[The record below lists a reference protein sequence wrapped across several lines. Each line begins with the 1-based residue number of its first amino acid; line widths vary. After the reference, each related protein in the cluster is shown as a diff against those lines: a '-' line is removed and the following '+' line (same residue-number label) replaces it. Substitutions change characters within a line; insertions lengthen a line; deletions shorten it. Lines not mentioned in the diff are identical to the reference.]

1 MKRRLPFYKRIA
13 VLLVIAVL
21 CIAMARFS
29 SNFTGGI
36 LLNELLAPVQGGV
49 MNAWQRVGGIY
60 NTIAETQQIR
70 NENDVLR
77 DQVRELTLE
86 NTRLREYSLENKRL
100 RELLDFK
107 ERYEEDYTLLG
118 ARIIASSSAVESAPG
133 PASLN
138 LSRGL
143 KSSGI
148 FFMVRRYSSSD
159 IIVPLQTP

>member
-1 MKRRLPFYKRIA
+1 LKRRLPFYKRIA

-118 ARIIASSSAVESAPG
+118 ARIISRAPNAMSNTLVVDRGSQDGVKKNMVAVSHEG
-133 PASLN
+133 
-138 LSRGL
+138 
-143 KSSGI
+143 
-148 FFMVRRYSSSD
+148 
-159 IIVPLQTP
+159 

>member
-118 ARIIASSSAVESAPG
+118 ARIISRAPN
-133 PASLN
+133 AMSNTLVVD
-138 LSRGL
+138 RGSQDGV
-143 KSSGI
+143 KKN
-148 FFMVRRYSSSD
+148 R
-159 IIVPLQTP
+159 